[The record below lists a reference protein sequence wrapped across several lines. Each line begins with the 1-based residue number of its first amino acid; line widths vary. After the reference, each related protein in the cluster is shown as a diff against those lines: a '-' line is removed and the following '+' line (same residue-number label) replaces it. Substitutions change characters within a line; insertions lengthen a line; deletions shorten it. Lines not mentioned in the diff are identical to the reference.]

1 MENKLKHERE
11 RDLLCSG
18 MFRLNVLDFWFD
30 NYTPPFIIVLTYAH
44 TDVCFYSALEYLIQF
59 GQSQHS
65 AVKYFCI
72 MTSKLY
78 IWLLPQQPPTLW

>member
-1 MENKLKHERE
+1 MENKLKYERE

-30 NYTPPFIIVLTYAH
+30 NSTPPFIIVLTYSTH
-44 TDVCFYSALEYLIQF
+44 IQMFVFYSALEYLIQF

-78 IWLLPQQPPTLW
+78 I